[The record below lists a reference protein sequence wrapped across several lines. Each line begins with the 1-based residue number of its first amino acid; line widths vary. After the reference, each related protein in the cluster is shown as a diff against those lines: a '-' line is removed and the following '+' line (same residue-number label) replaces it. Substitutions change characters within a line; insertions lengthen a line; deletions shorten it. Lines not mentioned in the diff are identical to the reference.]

1 MIWRILV
8 VDDHEVVRIGIRSLL
23 AEDQDITVCSEA
35 EDGLDAIVKY
45 RACNPDIVI
54 LDDELPKI
62 NGMAVAQRILQ
73 WRPLQRI
80 VVFGTMHSDLIAQQF
95 LELGIRSL
103 VWKTDPASDLLSA
116 VRAVQRNRLY
126 FTKTVDDLVLRGYF
140 GAGSRT
146 ASVDN
151 DEELTLREREVTQ
164 LIVEGRSTKEVAV
177 TLNISVKTAETHRQ
191 NAMAKLGLHSV
202 VQLTRYAIEN
212 GILPS
217 LRGGSLLDI
226 SSDRQL
232 QPGPKLLQF
241 AKKVAKANAA

>member
-1 MIWRILV
+1 L
-8 VDDHEVVRIGIRSLL
+8 
-23 AEDQDITVCSEA
+23 
-35 EDGLDAIVKY
+35 K
-45 RACNPDIVI
+45 
-54 LDDELPKI
+54 
-62 NGMAVAQRILQ
+62 
-73 WRPLQRI
+73 
-80 VVFGTMHSDLIAQQF
+80 
-95 LELGIRSL
+95 LGIRSL

-146 ASVDN
+146 APVDN

-191 NAMAKLGLHSV
+191 NVMAKLGLHSL

-217 LRGGSLLDI
+217 LRRGSLLDI

-232 QPGPKLLQF
+232 QPGPSSCNSPKKSQKLMLHDQPRKF
-241 AKKVAKANAA
+241 PLSSAVFIG